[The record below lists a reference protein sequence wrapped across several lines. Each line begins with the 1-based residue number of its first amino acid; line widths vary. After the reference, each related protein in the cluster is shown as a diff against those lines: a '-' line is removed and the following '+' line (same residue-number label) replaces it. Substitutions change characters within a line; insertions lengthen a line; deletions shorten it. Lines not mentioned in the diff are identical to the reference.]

1 MIPILFEI
9 GPIKIYSY
17 GLMLGIAFLSGN
29 YILAGELKKR
39 SITPELASTI
49 TLLSVVFGLLGAKL
63 LHLIENW
70 NEFLADPLTAFSP
83 GGLTWY
89 GGFVLGMGVII
100 WYVRKKHIPY
110 RRFLD
115 ALGIALILAYG
126 IGRVGC
132 HLAGDGDY
140 GSPTTL
146 PWGVLYAKGT
156 AKPTTMLSEYFQH
169 NPEEGA
175 RWHYDS
181 LRVIPAGRDALGH
194 SYNKFDETTPLHPTP
209 LYELLLGIIGFM
221 VLRKVAPRFTVDGQ
235 LFMLYLM
242 LAALFRFSVEF
253 LRLQPKILFGLSEAQ
268 LIATALFLFGAVGIG
283 VMKKKNPT
291 LSGA

>member
-29 YILAGELKKR
+29 FILAGELKKR
-39 SITPELASTI
+39 SINPELASTI
-49 TLLSVVFGLLGAKL
+49 TLLAVVFGLLGAKL

-70 NEFLADPLTAFSP
+70 NEFLADPWTAFSP

-89 GGFVLGMGVII
+89 GGFVLGMSVII
-100 WYVRKKHIPY
+100 WYVRKKQVPY

-146 PWGVLYAKGT
+146 PWGVIYAKGT
-156 AKPTTMLSEYFQH
+156 AKPTTMLSEYFQR
-169 NPEEGA
+169 NPDEA
-175 RWHYDS
+175 TRWHYDS

-221 VLRKVAPRFTVDGQ
+221 VLRKVAPFTNDGQ

-253 LRLQPKILFGLSEAQ
+253 LRLQPRLLFGLSEAQ
-268 LIATALFLFGAVGIG
+268 LIATVLFLFGAVGI
-283 VMKKKNPT
+283 VLMKKKQPAP
-291 LSGA
+291 SGT